1 MENIS
6 ETLAANIQR
15 LRKKNG
21 WTQEELAQRLGV
33 TFQAVSKWENA
44 KAMPDILLLP
54 SIADHF
60 SCHIDELFSR
70 EVKSEIH
77 YDLCA
82 ALPWND
88 DNVIRGVVCQGK
100 KILEITE
107 PLLDRYVFEYAGDA
121 KRVESQGNITV
132 TGSVQGGC
140 SAGGEL
146 TVLGNMS
153 GDCTV
158 GGDVTTHGDLCGDI
172 LVSGDVTAKQVK
184 GTMTCRSLR
193 CDKIEGTVTVRD
205 IVS

>member
-15 LRKKNG
+15 LRKQNG
-21 WTQEELAQRLGV
+21 WTQEELAQKLGV

-60 SCHIDELFSR
+60 SCYIDELFSR

-82 ALPWND
+82 ALPWMD
-88 DNVIRGVVCQGK
+88 DNVIRGVVCHGR
-100 KILEITE
+100 KILQSTD
-107 PLLDRYVFEYAGDA
+107 PLLDRFVFEVQGDV
-121 KRVESQGNITV
+121 KRVEAQGNVTV

-140 SAGGEL
+140 SVGGTL
-146 TVLGNMS
+146 SVLGTMS

-158 GGDVTTHGDLCGDI
+158 GGDVEAHEDLCGDI
-172 LVSGDVTAKQVK
+172 LVSGDVKAKQVK
-184 GTMTCRSLR
+184 GTMTCRSLQ
-193 CDKIEGTVTVRD
+193 CDKIEGTITVRD